1 MDVEIHLLT
10 ISEKSHNENEAQIAM
25 SALYNEFRDFVYNVV
40 LKNIHFT
47 LNREETASKVTSE
60 VFLQIWKNPLKWEFD
75 TNKHSSQEGGFKSYL
90 SVIAKLKLFEE
101 LRLSQNSRE
110 NERNTIDEPDS
121 EWKWSLLE
129 EEYDYL
135 DSDLQKKVNVIDEC
149 LYQFSEKKQDI
160 IRMYFLFYSEG
171 KNMSSED
178 IKLLE
183 NTFQTTWQNI
193 RQVISRAK
201 KEIKIAIENKAV
213 SK

>member
-25 SALYNEFRDFVYNVV
+25 SAIYNEFRDFVYNVV

-47 LNREETASKVTSE
+47 LNKEETASKVTSE
-60 VFLQIWKNPLKWEFD
+60 VFLHIWKSPLKWEYD
-75 TNKHSSQEGGFKSYL
+75 AKKHSTQNGGFKSYL

-101 LRLSQNSRE
+101 LRLSQDSRE
-110 NERNTIDEPDS
+110 NEQNIIDEPDS
-121 EWKWSLLE
+121 EWKWSLLD
-129 EEYDYL
+129 EEYNYL
-135 DSDLQKKVNVIDEC
+135 DSNLSKKINVLEEC
-149 LYQFSEKKQDI
+149 LSQFSEKKQDI
-160 IRMYFLFYSEG
+160 IRMYFLLYSEG
-171 KNMSSED
+171 KNMSRED
-178 IKLLE
+178 IMLLK

-201 KEIKIAIENKAV
+201 KEVRVALENKAV